1 MRTQSSTLYQQ
12 IKAIAEVD
20 EHRLVMYRNDLYQV
34 DRTMLKT
41 VKLGDEWIW
50 ILREC
55 GTNIMH
61 RPLSYAAELL
71 REGTSEY
78 DSKITNLLQQNAD
91 WLSAV
96 IHEQVDS
103 RINKARI
110 FYLVC
115 SLDGNQ
121 TVREISADSA
131 KDLMRPDHWRAF
143 LDWREAVLA
152 EASRMSCDIPGS
164 EDWWNTTSIG
174 WTGLDWLEHHRAAV
188 IPEAKADPKAYAKKI
203 AALAIEA
210 MKSAAVLSTSG
221 ENQQC

>member
-61 RPLSYAAELL
+61 RPLSCAAELL

-110 FYLVC
+110 F
-115 SLDGNQ
+115 
-121 TVREISADSA
+121 
-131 KDLMRPDHWRAF
+131 H
-143 LDWREAVLA
+143 
-152 EASRMSCDIPGS
+152 
-164 EDWWNTTSIG
+164 
-174 WTGLDWLEHHRAAV
+174 
-188 IPEAKADPKAYAKKI
+188 
-203 AALAIEA
+203 LAIVRTVFYKKLWKGRQKATPPFKVQIYQKLTPE
-210 MKSAAVLSTSG
+210 G
-221 ENQQC
+221 